1 MSDVAFLPATE
12 LLKLYRERELSPV
25 EATEAALSQIELYN
39 PRVNAYC
46 LVDAELALAQARES
60 EERYRTGEPSG
71 RLDGVPVSIKD
82 LILTRGWPTLRGS
95 RTIDPDQDWREDAP
109 VVARLRE
116 HGAVLL
122 GKTTTPEYGWKGVTD
137 SPLTGSTVNPWAP
150 TRTAGGSSGG
160 SAAAVALGMGPLSVG
175 TDGGGSIR
183 IPAAFCGIV
192 GLKLTYGRV
201 PLWPA
206 SPFGTLSHAGPM
218 VRTVPDAALMLNVL
232 VEPDV
237 RDWTSLP
244 PEAVDYVAALEGGVE
259 GLRVAFSPDLG
270 YISVQ
275 SDVQEAVRAAVQAFE
290 GMGAKVEQTD
300 PGFQDPVEV
309 FNVHWYAGA
318 ANALRAYDEKLRE
331 MMDPGLIEIANEGA
345 EYSALEYLEAVGRR
359 SELAIHMGRVHTE
372 YDLLLT
378 PALPKPAFEAGR
390 EVPAASPHRRW
401 TSWTPFTYPFNLTQ
415 QPAASVPC
423 GFTGDGL
430 PIGLQIIGAKYRD
443 ALVLRAA
450 HAYQSTHPLHDRR
463 PSMID
468 EETGSG
474 RKRG

>member
-1 MSDVAFLPATE
+1 VSDIAFLSATE

-25 EATEAALSQIELYN
+25 DATEAALRQIELYN
-39 PRVNAYC
+39 PRVNAYG
-46 LVDAELALAQARES
+46 LVDAEQALDQARES
-60 EERYRTGEPSG
+60 EERYRMGEPRG
-71 RLDGVPVSIKD
+71 RLDGVPASIKD
-82 LILTRGWPTLRGS
+82 VFLTRGWPTLRGS
-95 RTIDPDQDWREDAP
+95 RIVDPNKEWYEDAP
-109 VVARLRE
+109 VTARLRE
-116 HGAVLL
+116 HNAVLL

-137 SPLTGSTVNPWAP
+137 SPLTGFTGNPWGP

-175 TDGGGSIR
+175 TDGGGSVR

-192 GLKLTYGRV
+192 GLKPTYGRI

-218 VRTVPDAALMLNVL
+218 VSTVADAALMLNVL
-232 VEPDV
+232 AEPDA

-244 PEAVDYVAALEGGVE
+244 QERVDYLDALEGGVE

-270 YISVQ
+270 YASVQ
-275 SDVQEAVRAAVQAFE
+275 PEVQEAVRAAVRVFE
-290 GMGAKVEQTD
+290 DMGARLEQTD

-309 FNVHWYAGA
+309 FNIHWYAGA
-318 ANALRAYDEKLRE
+318 ANALRAYSEKLRVL
-331 MMDPGLIEIANEGA
+331 MDPGLVELADEGA
-345 EYSALEYLEAVGRR
+345 QYSVLEYLEAADRR
-359 SELAIHMGRVHTE
+359 SELAIHMGRFHAE

-378 PALPKPAFEAGR
+378 PTVPIPAFEAGR
-390 EVPAASPHRRW
+390 EVPAGSPHRRW

-423 GFTGDGL
+423 GFTGDGF
-430 PIGLQIIGAKYRD
+430 PIGLQIVGAKYQD

-450 HAYQSTHPLHDRR
+450 HAYRSANPLHARR
-463 PSMID
+463 PS
-468 EETGSG
+468 
-474 RKRG
+474 

>member
-1 MSDVAFLPATE
+1 MSDIAFLPATE

-25 EATEAALSQIELYN
+25 EATEAALRQIELYN
-39 PRVNAYC
+39 PRVNAYG
-46 LVDAELALAQARES
+46 LVDAEQALAQARES
-60 EERYRTGEPSG
+60 EERYRTGKSRG
-71 RLDGVPVSIKD
+71 RLDGVPTSIKD

-95 RTIDPDQDWREDAP
+95 RLIDPDQGWYEDAP
-109 VVARLRE
+109 AAARLRG

-137 SPLTGSTVNPWAP
+137 SPLTGLTGNPWDP

-160 SAAAVALGMGPLSVG
+160 SAAAVAMGMGPLSVG

-192 GLKLTYGRV
+192 GLKPTYGRV

-218 VRTVPDAALMLNVL
+218 ASTVADAALMLNAL
-232 VEPDV
+232 AEPDV

-244 PEAVDYVAALEGGVE
+244 PEDVDYVDALEGGVE

-270 YISVQ
+270 YARVQ
-275 SDVQEAVRAAVQAFE
+275 PEVQEYVLAAVRVFE
-290 GMGAKVEQTD
+290 DMGARVEQTD
-300 PGFQDPVEV
+300 PGFEDPLET
-309 FNVHWYAGA
+309 FNIHWYAGA
-318 ANALRAYDEKLRE
+318 ANALRAYGEKLRE
-331 MMDPGLIEIANEGA
+331 KMDPGLIEIANEGA
-345 EYSALEYLEAVGRR
+345 QYSVLEYLEAAGRR
-359 SELAIHMGRVHTE
+359 SELAIHMGRFHAE

-378 PALPKPAFEAGR
+378 PTVPIPAFEVGR
-390 EVPAASPHRRW
+390 EVPAGASYRRW

-423 GFTGDGL
+423 GFTSAGL
-430 PIGLQIIGAKYRD
+430 PVGLQIVGAKYED

-450 HAYQSTHPLHDRR
+450 HAYQSASPLTDRR
-463 PSMID
+463 PL
-468 EETGSG
+468 
-474 RKRG
+474 

>member
-1 MSDVAFLPATE
+1 MSEIAFLPATT

-25 EATEAALSQIELYN
+25 EATEAALRQIELYN
-39 PRVNAYC
+39 PRVNAYG
-46 LVDAELALAQARES
+46 LVDGEQALAQARES
-60 EERYRTGEPSG
+60 EERYRTGKSRG
-71 RLDGVPVSIKD
+71 RLDGVPTSIKD

-95 RTIDPDQDWREDAP
+95 RLIDPDQEWNEDAP
-109 VVARLRE
+109 AAARLRE
-116 HGAVLL
+116 RGAVLL

-137 SPLTGSTVNPWAP
+137 SPLTGLTGNPWDP

-192 GLKLTYGRV
+192 GLKPTYGRV

-218 VRTVPDAALMLNVL
+218 ASTVADAALMLNAL
-232 VEPDV
+232 AEPDA

-244 PEAVDYVAALEGGVE
+244 PEDVDYVDALEGGVE

-270 YISVQ
+270 YVSVQ
-275 SDVQEAVRAAVQAFE
+275 PEVQESVRAAVGVFE
-290 GMGAKVEQTD
+290 DMGARVEQID
-300 PGFQDPVEV
+300 PGFHDPLEI
-309 FNVHWYAGA
+309 FNIHWYAGA
-318 ANALRAYDEKLRE
+318 ANALRAYGEKRRE

-345 EYSALEYLEAVGRR
+345 QYSVLEYLEAAGRR
-359 SELAIHMGRVHTE
+359 SELAIHMGRFHAE

-378 PALPKPAFEAGR
+378 PALPIPAFEVGR
-390 EVPAASPHRRW
+390 EVPAGSSYRRW
-401 TSWTPFTYPFNLTQ
+401 TGWTPFTYPFNLTQ

-423 GFTGDGL
+423 GFTSAGL
-430 PIGLQIIGAKYRD
+430 PVGLQIVGAKYKD

-450 HAYQSTHPLHDRR
+450 HAYQSVNPLTDRR
-463 PSMID
+463 PS
-468 EETGSG
+468 
-474 RKRG
+474 

>member
-12 LLKLYRERELSPV
+12 LLKLYRRRELSPV
-25 EATEAALSQIELYN
+25 EATEAALRQIELHN
-39 PRVNAYC
+39 PRVNAYV
-46 LVDAELALAQARES
+46 LVDAEQALARARES
-60 EERYRTGEPSG
+60 EERYRKGESRG
-71 RLDGVPVSIKD
+71 RLDGVPASIKD

-95 RTIDPDQDWREDAP
+95 RTIDPDQEWREDAP
-109 VVARLRE
+109 VAARLRE

-137 SPLTGSTVNPWAP
+137 SPLTGLTVNPWAA

-160 SAAAVALGMGPLSVG
+160 SAAAVAMGMGPLSVG

-192 GLKLTYGRV
+192 GLKPTYGRV

-218 VRTVPDAALMLNVL
+218 VSTVPDAALMLNVL
-232 VEPDV
+232 AEPDV

-244 PEAVDYVAALEGGVE
+244 PEDGDYVDALEGGVE
-259 GLRVAFSPDLG
+259 ELRVAFSPDLG
-270 YISVQ
+270 YVSV
-275 SDVQEAVRAAVQAFE
+275 DPEVQEAVRAAVRVFE
-290 GMGAKVEQTD
+290 EMGARVEQTD
-300 PGFQDPVEV
+300 PGFQDPLEI

-331 MMDPGLIEIANEGA
+331 IMDPGLVEIASEGA

-359 SELAIHMGRVHTE
+359 SELAIHMGRFHAE

-378 PALPKPAFEAGR
+378 PALPIPAFESGR
-390 EVPAASPHRRW
+390 EAPADWPHRRW
-401 TSWTPFTYPFNLTQ
+401 NSWTPFTYPFNLTQ

-423 GFTGDGL
+423 GFTSDGL
-430 PIGLQIIGAKYRD
+430 PVGLQIVGAKYED

-450 HAYQSTHPLHDRR
+450 HAYQTANPLSGRR
-463 PSMID
+463 PS
-468 EETGSG
+468 
-474 RKRG
+474 